1 MLTRSKNPTK
11 STPSFN
17 VGVAPATADIFE
29 SGINIPI
36 WLIVAG
42 CMLMFVP
49 LIYFVYDKYCKDEGG
64 GPMIKNVA
72 NFLVIFYLLCGLVW
86 AVVGFVWVF
95 GSREHQTCGADSF
108 TYQFAFATLITS
120 NCIMD
125 FWICFKICVVL
136 YWAFL
141 SED

>member
-1 MLTRSKNPTK
+1 MGVLVPSNSSTSLTSDTTFSN
-11 STPSFN
+11 
-17 VGVAPATADIFE
+17 
-29 SGINIPI
+29 NILVQIPV

-64 GPMIKNVA
+64 GPLIKNVA

-95 GSREHQTCGADSF
+95 GSHGSLTCGASSL
-108 TYQFAFATLITS
+108 TYRFAFGTLIIL
-120 NCIMD
+120 N
-125 FWICFKICVVL
+125 
-136 YWAFL
+136 
-141 SED
+141 